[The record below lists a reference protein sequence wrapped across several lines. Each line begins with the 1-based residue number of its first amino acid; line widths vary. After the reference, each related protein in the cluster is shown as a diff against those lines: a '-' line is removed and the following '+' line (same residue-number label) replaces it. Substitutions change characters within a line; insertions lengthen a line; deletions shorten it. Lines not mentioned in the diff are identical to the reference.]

1 MVFSA
6 RRKQSVHVTLG
17 TLCLLFSITVGV
29 VSSQDHLITQNGQ
42 RIAPIYE
49 GWMQNKDGSY
59 NLIFGY
65 FNLNSEEILD
75 VPIGSDNRIEPGGPD
90 QGQPAHFFPRRSYFT
105 FDVTVPSDFGSKE
118 LVWTITANGKTER
131 AYATLKPDYIID
143 ERIMMMNNGGFGGR
157 GQRLGEPD
165 NVRPVVR
172 LEGAPTRHVK
182 VGDAVELLAY
192 ASDDGNPRGG
202 LGDSND
208 LGLGTGWFIYR
219 GSDSNI
225 SMIPEQEHPEY
236 REREIKKRRLIRTA
250 FNSGI
255 RNSAATTGGGASQKE
270 LAPPNVIQ
278 DKEIASTARFS
289 APGTYVLRAMAHDGG
304 LAATVDVTISVTP

>member
-90 QGQPAHFFPRRSYFT
+90 Q
-105 FDVTVPSDFGSKE
+105 
-118 LVWTITANGKTER
+118 
-131 AYATLKPDYIID
+131 
-143 ERIMMMNNGGFGGR
+143 
-157 GQRLGEPD
+157 
-165 NVRPVVR
+165 
-172 LEGAPTRHVK
+172 
-182 VGDAVELLAY
+182 
-192 ASDDGNPRGG
+192 
-202 LGDSND
+202 
-208 LGLGTGWFIYR
+208 
-219 GSDSNI
+219 
-225 SMIPEQEHPEY
+225 
-236 REREIKKRRLIRTA
+236 
-250 FNSGI
+250 
-255 RNSAATTGGGASQKE
+255 
-270 LAPPNVIQ
+270 
-278 DKEIASTARFS
+278 
-289 APGTYVLRAMAHDGG
+289 
-304 LAATVDVTISVTP
+304 